1 MMRRA
6 TLPIGAAVVALVLA
20 VGASAAEGFDAH
32 GSVEQVYVTG
42 LSPGARVTLVDGAG
56 ATVATKAGDAQG
68 GLLFRDVRP
77 GGGYQVRAA
86 GGEASG
92 PLTVLSQ
99 RPEPPSTDVYS
110 QTLPST
116 GYGYLTTRD

>member
-6 TLPIGAAVVALVLA
+6 TLPIGAAAVVALVLA
-20 VGASAAEGFDAH
+20 VGASAAEAFDAH

-56 ATVATKAGDAQG
+56 STVATKAGDAQG
-68 GLLFRDVRP
+68 GLLFRELKPGSGYRVRAT
-77 GGGYQVRAA
+77 GGG
-86 GGEASG
+86 ESSG

-99 RPEPPSTDVYS
+99 RSEPPSTDLYR
-110 QTLPST
+110 QALPFT
-116 GYGYLTTRD
+116 G

>member
-20 VGASAAEGFDAH
+20 VGASAAEAFDAH

-56 ATVATKAGDAQG
+56 ATVATKTGDAQR
-68 GLLFRDVRP
+68 GLLFREVKP
-77 GGGYQVRAA
+77 SSGYRFRATGA
-86 GGEASG
+86 DESSG
-92 PLTVLSQ
+92 PLTVLSH
-99 RPEPPSTDVYS
+99 RTVPPST
-110 QTLPST
+110 
-116 GYGYLTTRD
+116 YLYK